1 MAEAERGQVKSIVA
15 LLLPH
20 VDLPGLGIKGT
31 ARQFGLPYEELR
43 KVVRSGHVPSDK
55 TLLLY
60 AERLGLDPALLILTA
75 YYQKAP
81 EGVKGLLEP
90 VVKLVQDGTLRG
102 ER

>member
-1 MAEAERGQVKSIVA
+1 MKLLAD

-20 VDLPGLGIKGT
+20 VDLPGEGIKG
-31 ARQFGLPYEELR
+31 ACRKFRLPYEELR

-75 YYQKAP
+75 YWQKAP
-81 EGVKGLLEP
+81 TCAKPYMERALLALEGV
-90 VVKLVQDGTLRG
+90 R
-102 ER
+102 